1 VPTFDPT
8 RKRRHIP
15 AAVRLIVGLLV
26 FVLVGALLLSL
37 PISSMGK
44 SLTMQQSLF
53 TSVSALAVT
62 GLSTI
67 TPAVDLSPTG
77 KVILMALIQFGGIG
91 YMVLAIL
98 VFRLLGRS
106 ISLTERMALQD
117 ALGLINLQG
126 IVQLSIRVFFTVLT
140 IEFIGA
146 ICLFINWS
154 NVGPIA
160 HRDPGYVAFYAIFHS
175 VSSFCNAGFDLFN
188 GKYAFPLDGGTML
201 IMSVLIIVGG
211 LGIPVL
217 FDVLTYRTRKKLSLH
232 TRLTALAFLG
242 LIVWGGIAIW
252 LGESMPGGKL
262 DGLNFGRQASL
273 SLFQSVSCRTAG
285 YSALGGLDGC
295 NPATQLVMITLM
307 FIGCAPASMG
317 GGITTGTFIVMMLAM
332 VAYIRRQS
340 TPIVYGRAIPGEM
353 VRKAAAVLTI
363 SLFVV
368 VTSSWLIMMSHP
380 EWTMGESVFEIVSAF
395 ATCGLTLSKTSDLND
410 FGQGVVMFM
419 MFWGRLGALTI
430 LFAFTRPK
438 SSRRVSYP
446 EEKILLG

>member
-1 VPTFDPT
+1 M

-26 FVLVGALLLSL
+26 LVVAGTLLLSL
-37 PISSMGK
+37 PVSSMGRPL
-44 SLTMQQSLF
+44 SLQQSLF

-67 TPAVDLSPTG
+67 VPAIDLSPTG
-77 KVILMALIQFGGIG
+77 KVILMTLIQFGGIG

-126 IVQLSIRVFFTVLT
+126 IVQLSIRVFFTVLA
-140 IEFIGA
+140 IEFVGA
-146 ICLFINWS
+146 VCLFVHWS
-154 NVGPIA
+154 NFGPIA
-160 HRDPGYVAFYAIFHS
+160 HREPGYVAFYAMFHS

-188 GKYAFPLDGGTML
+188 GKYPFPLDGGSMTIMGTL
-201 IMSVLIIVGG
+201 IVIGG

-217 FDVLTYRTRKKLSLH
+217 FDFITYRTRRKLSLH
-232 TRLTALAFLG
+232 TKLTVMAFLG
-242 LIVWGGIAIW
+242 LFIWGGVAIW
-252 LGESMPGGKL
+252 LSESMPGGKL
-262 DGLNFGRQASL
+262 DGLPFTRQAGL
-273 SLFQSVSCRTAG
+273 ALFQSVSCRTAG
-285 YSALGGLDGC
+285 FSALGGLNGT

-317 GGITTGTFIVMMLAM
+317 GGITTGTFIVMLLAM

-368 VTSSWLIMMSHP
+368 ITSSWLIMMSHP
-380 EWTMGESVFEIVSAF
+380 QWTMGESIFEIVSAF
-395 ATCGLTLSKTSDLND
+395 ATCGLTLEKTSDLND

-430 LFAFTRPK
+430 LFAFTRPRAA
-438 SSRRVSYP
+438 RRVSYP